1 MIRINLLPVRAFKKK
16 ENIRKQVSIYVLTV
30 LFLIGVMGF
39 FYMRKANVVRELES
53 EQAVLA
59 DQEKKLKE
67 TVKEVDDL
75 KKEEEELQEKLK
87 IIAELETKRTGPV
100 RILDEISRRIPSGKA
115 FLVALTKENDKMGVN
130 GVAIDNES
138 IALFLSKL
146 EQSEY
151 FDNVQL
157 VKSSQEIRNEMRLK
171 SFAINCN
178 IVLAREEAEASEE
191 GQDKDQAKKAKTAS
205 K

>member
-1 MIRINLLPVRAFKKK
+1 LIRINLLPIRAFKKK
-16 ENIRKQVSIYVLTV
+16 ENIRRQVSIYFLTV
-30 LFLIGVMGF
+30 IFLIGVMGF
-39 FYMRKANVVRELES
+39 FYIKKSNVLRELET

-100 RILDEISRRIPSGKA
+100 RILDEISRLIPAGKA
-115 FLVALTKENDKMGVN
+115 FLVALTKESDKLGLN
-130 GVAIDNES
+130 GVAIDNET
-138 IALFLSKL
+138 IALFLSRL
-146 EQSEY
+146 QQSEY

-171 SFAINCN
+171 SFAVNCR
-178 IVLAREEAEASEE
+178 IVLVKEEAEATEE
-191 GQDKDQAKKAKTAS
+191 GQTKDQAQKAKTAS